1 MNPRAL
7 LLVSLSVCC
16 LSSLSFDR
24 PVSRTPRAHA
34 QAASSTTEVLDPAR
48 RIDWSRAGVPGG
60 IPPRAGGTCATLGP
74 DATAADING
83 AISACAGGVVQ
94 LNAGTY
100 NLSGGITFR
109 GISNVTLRGAGPGQ
123 TILKF
128 TGTDPCGGL
137 HANVCIRGWSGVW
150 SGNVPAG
157 DIRTWTAG
165 YSKGTTQIT
174 LDSTAGLT
182 VGTVIV
188 LDQLNDT
195 VDEGTVV
202 VSDAKGQFSLEG
214 GAPGRANRAQQQFVR
229 VSAIDGDRV
238 TISPGLYMANWRHSQ
253 QPQAWWWGD
262 TAVGNGVEDLTLDH
276 SASSETSGVG
286 FQNAYECW
294 IRNVRSLNARRN
306 HVWLNQAARIEVRD
320 SYFYGTKTAATQSY
334 GVESFTTSDDLV
346 VNNIFERVTTPIMVG
361 PSSGS
366 VFAYNYMID
375 MPYSISTWMMAGI
388 VGGHDAGTGMN
399 LFEGNVGN
407 QFSMDL
413 YHGTGSVA
421 TLYRNRLTGT
431 EPGKTQWGNTTA
443 VNIWAFN
450 RSVNIVGNVLGTPGH
465 HRIYENSLS
474 PLAKRGWPELSVYV
488 LGYSGSGEH
497 QPLGNDPLVLST
509 MLRWG
514 NHDYATNQTHW
525 NSDEVPA
532 GHAVPP
538 QALPASLFLS
548 EKPAWWGATAW
559 PPIGPDVTGG
569 PDPAGHAHK
578 VPAQLCYENSPRG
591 ADGRL
596 AFDAR
601 TCYQSP

>member
-1 MNPRAL
+1 MKPRAL
-7 LLVSLSVCC
+7 LLLAFCVYSLSSV
-16 LSSLSFDR
+16 SFDR
-24 PVSRTPRAHA
+24 PVPRTSRAHA
-34 QAASSTTEVLDPAR
+34 QASSSTTDVLDPTR
-48 RIDWSRAGVPGG
+48 RIDWSRAGVPSG
-60 IPPRAGGTCATLGP
+60 IPHRATGTCATLGP
-74 DATAADING
+74 DATASDINT
-83 AISACAGGVVQ
+83 AIAACSNGVVY
-94 LNAGTY
+94 LAAGTY
-100 NLSGGITFR
+100 TLSGGLTFR
-109 GISNVTLRGAGPGQ
+109 GISNVTLRGAGPAL

-128 TGTDPCGGL
+128 TASDPCGGL

-150 SGNVPAG
+150 SGNVPPG
-157 DIRTWTAG
+157 SIRNWTTG

-182 VGTVIV
+182 VGAVIV

-195 VDEGTVV
+195 VDEGAVV
-202 VSDAKGQFSLEG
+202 VSDAKGVFSLEG
-214 GAPGRANRAQQQFVR
+214 GAPGRANRAQQQFVE
-229 VSAIDGDRV
+229 VTAIDGNQV
-238 TISPGLYMANWRHSQ
+238 TISPGLYMPNWRASQ

-262 TAVGNGVEDLTLDH
+262 TAVLDGIEDLTLDH
-276 SASSETSGVG
+276 SASSETTGVG
-286 FQNAYECW
+286 FQNAYKCW
-294 IRNVRSLNARRN
+294 IKNVRSLSAKRN
-306 HVWLNQAARIEVRD
+306 HVWLNQATRIEVRD
-320 SYFYGTKTAATQSY
+320 SYFHGTKTAATQSY
-334 GVESFTTSDDLV
+334 GVEAFTTSDDLV

-361 PSSGS
+361 PTSGS

-450 RSVNIVGNVLGTPGH
+450 RAINIVGNVLGTPGH
-465 HRIYENSLS
+465 HRIYENSVS
-474 PLAKRGWPELSVYV
+474 PLAKQGWPELSVYV

-509 MLRWG
+509 MVRWG

-525 NSDEVPA
+525 NADEIPA
-532 GHAVPP
+532 GLPIPTHV
-538 QALPASLFLS
+538 LPASLFLS
-548 EKPAWWGATAW
+548 ERPAWWGQTAW

-569 PDPAGHAHK
+569 QDPAGHAHK
-578 VPAQLCYENSPRG
+578 IPAQVCYENTPRG

-596 AFDAR
+596 VFNAGD
-601 TCYQSP
+601 CY

>member
-1 MNPRAL
+1 MKPRAL
-7 LLVSLSVCC
+7 LLLSLSVCC
-16 LSSLSFDR
+16 LSSVSFDR

-34 QAASSTTEVLDPAR
+34 QAASSTTEVLDQTR
-48 RIDWSRAGVPGG
+48 RIDWSQAGVPGG
-60 IPPRAGGTCATLGP
+60 IPHRAGGTCAALGP
-74 DATAADING
+74 DATSADING
-83 AISACAGGVVQ
+83 AIAACAGGVVH
-94 LNAGTY
+94 LSAGTY

-128 TGTDPCGGL
+128 TGTDTCGGL

-157 DIRTWTAG
+157 DIRNWTTG

-195 VDEGTVV
+195 VDEGEVV
-202 VSDAKGQFSLEG
+202 VSDAKGRFSLEG

-229 VSAIDGDRV
+229 VTAVDGDRV
-238 TISPGLYMANWRHSQ
+238 TISPGLYMANWRDSQ

-262 TAVGNGVEDLTLDH
+262 TAVRNGIEDLTLDH
-276 SASSETSGVG
+276 SETSETSGVG

-465 HRIYENSLS
+465 HRIYENSLA

-532 GHAVPP
+532 GHPVPA
-538 QALPASLFLS
+538 QALPASLFFS
-548 EKPAWWGATAW
+548 ERPAWWGPTAW

-578 VPAQLCYENSPRG
+578 IPAQLCYENSPRG

>member
-1 MNPRAL
+1 MKPRAL
-7 LLVSLSVCC
+7 LLLCLSVSC
-16 LSSLSFDR
+16 LSSISFDR
-24 PVSRTPRAHA
+24 PGSHMSRAHA
-34 QAASSTTEVLDPAR
+34 QAVSTTTEVLDPGR
-48 RIDWSRAGVPGG
+48 RIDWSQAGVPGG
-60 IPPRAGGTCATLGP
+60 IPHRASGTCATLGP
-74 DATAADING
+74 AATAADINN
-83 AISACAGGVVQ
+83 AIAACNNGVVY
-94 LNAGTY
+94 LDAGTY
-100 NLSGGITFR
+100 NVSGGITFR
-109 GISNVTLRGAGPGQ
+109 GISNVTLRGAGPAR

-128 TGTDPCGGL
+128 SGTDTCGGL
-137 HANVCIRGWSGVW
+137 YANVCIRGLSGVW

-157 DIRTWTAG
+157 DIRNWTAG
-165 YSKGTTQIT
+165 YSKDTTQIT

-182 VGTVIV
+182 VGSVIV

-195 VDEGTVV
+195 VDGGSVV

-214 GAPGRANRAQQQFVR
+214 GAPGRANRAQQQFVE
-229 VSAIDGDRV
+229 VTAVEGNLV
-238 TISPGLYMANWRHSQ
+238 TISPGLYMPNWRESQ

-262 TAVGNGVEDLTLDH
+262 TAVLNGVEDLTLDH
-276 SASSETSGVG
+276 SEGSETSGVG
-286 FQNAYECW
+286 FQNAYKCW
-294 IRNVRSLNARRN
+294 VRNVRSLSAKRN

-320 SYFYGTKTAATQSY
+320 SYFHGTKTAATQSY
-334 GVESFTTSDDLV
+334 GVEAFTTSDDLV
-346 VNNIFERVTTPIMVG
+346 VNNIFEKVTTPIMVG
-361 PSSGS
+361 PSHGS

-375 MPYSISTWMMAGI
+375 MPYSVSTWMMGGI

-421 TLYRNRLTGT
+421 TVYRNRLTGT

-450 RSVNIVGNVLGTPGH
+450 RAINVVGNVLGTPGY

-474 PLAKRGWPELSVYV
+474 PVGKRGWPELSIYV

-514 NHDYATNQTHW
+514 NYDYATTQTSW
-525 NSDEVPA
+525 NPDEIPA
-532 GHAVPP
+532 GHPVPT
-538 QALPASLFLS
+538 QVLPASLFLS
-548 EKPAWWGATAW
+548 ERPSWWGATAW

-569 PDPAGHAHK
+569 QDPAGHAHK
-578 VPAQLCYENSPRG
+578 LPAQLCYENSPKEP
-591 ADGRL
+591 DGRL

-601 TCYQSP
+601 DCY

>member
-1 MNPRAL
+1 MILFRDSIYYVPRRQINAML
-7 LLVSLSVCC
+7 QRYAQYLEAGAVFIVRMADGDKYQDIVETIESHFAIVDKHVADDPKAVVLVFRPIGSVRLSTGPW
-16 LSSLSFDR
+16 LTPHETKSFASAVPQCVLPVVGVLR
-24 PVSRTPRAHA
+24 PAGLP
-34 QAASSTTEVLDPAR
+34 QATG
-48 RIDWSRAGVPGG
+48 SRAGQFIDDGGPGSGSPDRLEPGRRHRAEFRIAPTEPAPRSVPM
-60 IPPRAGGTCATLGP
+60 PR
-74 DATAADING
+74 AADING
-83 AISACAGGVVQ
+83 AIAACNNGVVSSECR
-94 LNAGTY
+94 
-100 NLSGGITFR
+100 NLQPVGWDHFQRHQQCDAQRRWSR
-109 GISNVTLRGAGPGQ
+109 Q

-128 TGTDPCGGL
+128 TGSDPCGGL
-137 HANVCIRGWSGVW
+137 QANVCIRGWSGVW

-157 DIRTWTAG
+157 DIRNWTAG
-165 YSKGTTQIT
+165 YSKGTTQLT

-195 VDEGTVV
+195 VDEGAVV
-202 VSDAKGQFSLEG
+202 VSDANGPVFSRRRRPRPCESRATAVRPGDGRRRRSRDDISRSVHGELARRVSSRRPGG
-214 GAPGRANRAQQQFVR
+214 GATPR
-229 VSAIDGDRV
+229 S
-238 TISPGLYMANWRHSQ
+238 S
-253 QPQAWWWGD
+253 
-262 TAVGNGVEDLTLDH
+262 TASRT
-276 SASSETSGVG
+276 SRWITQRPPRPSGVG
-286 FQNAYECW
+286 FQNAYKCW
-294 IRNVRSLNARRN
+294 ISNVKSLNAKRN

-450 RSVNIVGNVLGTPGH
+450 RSVNIVGNVLGTPGY
-465 HRIYENSLS
+465 HRIYENSPS
-474 PLAKRGWPELSVYV
+474 PLARRGLARAVR
-488 LGYSGSGEH
+488 
-497 QPLGNDPLVLST
+497 
-509 MLRWG
+509 LRVG
-514 NHDYATNQTHW
+514 I
-525 NSDEVPA
+525 
-532 GHAVPP
+532 
-538 QALPASLFLS
+538 LR
-548 EKPAWWGATAW
+548 
-559 PPIGPDVTGG
+559 
-569 PDPAGHAHK
+569 
-578 VPAQLCYENSPRG
+578 AQVSIS
-591 ADGRL
+591 RL
-596 AFDAR
+596 EMIR
-601 TCYQSP
+601 WS